1 MKLTKLVKPMT
12 LGLLLSV
19 AAFGCTKRKTG
30 VTPLPNGA
38 RSGSSGD
45 LQTPGA
51 AGALGPGQGVDST
64 IAQGLPQ
71 STNHTG
77 WAKDTEALKADMVH
91 FDYDSSVV
99 KGSEKSKVAAVAD
112 YLKSNS
118 AKALEVD
125 GHCDERGTD
134 EYNRS
139 LGERRALALREELV
153 RMGVAADRIDTMSFG
168 RDRPIDTGH
177 SEASHA
183 RNRRGEFVVLSA
195 P

>member
-1 MKLTKLVKPMT
+1 MKQTRLVKPMM
-12 LGLLLSV
+12 LGLLLSI
-19 AAFGCTKRKTG
+19 AAFGCTRRKTG
-30 VTPLPNGA
+30 ITPLPNGGRNGA
-38 RSGSSGD
+38 AAD

-51 AGALGPGQGVDST
+51 AGALGTGSGVEGATSQGIPAGPGH
-64 IAQGLPQ
+64 P
-71 STNHTG
+71 G
-77 WAKDTEALKADMVH
+77 WAKDPETLKADMVH

-99 KGSEKSKVAAVAD
+99 RSSEKSKVSAVAD

-139 LGERRALALREELV
+139 LGERRALALREELAK
-153 RMGVAADRIDTMSFG
+153 MGVAPERIDTTSFG

-177 SEASHA
+177 SDAAHA
-183 RNRRGEFVVLSA
+183 RNRRGEFIVLTA